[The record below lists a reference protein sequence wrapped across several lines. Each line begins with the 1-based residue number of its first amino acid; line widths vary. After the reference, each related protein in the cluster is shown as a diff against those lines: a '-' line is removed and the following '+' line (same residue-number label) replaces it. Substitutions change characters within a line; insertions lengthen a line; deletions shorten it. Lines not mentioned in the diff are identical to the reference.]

1 MNSRINIE
9 NKSFDEE
16 RALYESHGITVR
28 NVRFEGPL
36 DGESALKE
44 SSDIIVED
52 SFFDLRYPFW
62 HDEGLKIKISHL
74 TEKCRAALWYSSDIT
89 VENSKLFGTKALRE
103 CSDVTIENC
112 EVRSDEFGWSV
123 KKVIMKDTCVS
134 GEYFMMRSR
143 ALDFKNVTL
152 DGKYSFQ
159 YIEDS
164 VIDGCNFKT
173 KDAFWHA
180 KNTVIRNS
188 VVAGEYL
195 AWYSEGLTFENCI
208 ITGTQPFC
216 YCKGLKLIN
225 CEMHGADLAFER
237 SEVDAEITTPVISI
251 KNPTSGT
258 IKLPTAGELI
268 DCEGT
273 KCRIVM
279 KEICRSQA

>member
-1 MNSRINIE
+1 MNVRTVIE

-16 RALYESHGITVR
+16 RALYESRGVVVR
-28 NVRFEGPL
+28 GVRFEGPR

-44 SSDIIVED
+44 SSDIRVED

-62 HDEGLKIKISHL
+62 HDRGLKIKNSHL

-103 CSDVTIENC
+103 CSDVRIENC
-112 EVRSDEFGWSV
+112 EVHSDEFGWSV
-123 KKVIMKDTCVS
+123 DKAGMKDSCVF

-143 ALDFKNVTL
+143 GLDFKNVTL
-152 DGKYSFQ
+152 SGKYSFQ
-159 YIEDS
+159 YINDS

-180 KNTVIRNS
+180 RNTVIRNS

-195 AWYSEGLTFENCI
+195 AWYSEGLTFENCV

-225 CEMHGADLAFER
+225 CEMHEADLAFER
-237 SEVDAEITTPVISI
+237 SDVDAEITTPVISI

-258 IKLPTAGELI
+258 IKLPAVGELI
-268 DCEGT
+268 ECESV
-273 KCRIVM
+273 KCKIVTQ
-279 KEICRSQA
+279 EFCR